1 MAKKTRITLKNKN
14 AFVRKLN
21 TVMRDETKE
30 VNERYLYQH
39 TQKITNIAAGKMYK
53 ELKEWYDKYTPK
65 KYVRSPDGENL
76 LSTVTIIK
84 YVTRKK
90 YNYTFGLKLDYTKM
104 NLNIIEGN
112 PFPQH
117 MTFDGDDFRLGL
129 IDIITNTDYGHI
141 PGILGRY
148 HSQVD
153 LFGSAEN
160 FIKENIN
167 KVKITEIASEAYD
180 EVSAKHGI
188 KIKTK
193 R

>member
-30 VNERYLYQH
+30 VNERYLYQY
-39 TQKITNIAAGKMYK
+39 TQKITNMAAGKMYK
-53 ELKEWYDKYTPK
+53 ELKEWYDQYTPK
-65 KYVRSPDGENL
+65 KYIRSPDGENL
-76 LSTVTIIK
+76 LSTVTTIK

-141 PGILGRY
+141 PGILGY
-148 HSQVD
+148 HHSQVD

-180 EVSAKHGI
+180 EVSTKHGI

>member
-30 VNERYLYQH
+30 VNERYLYQY
-39 TQKITNIAAGKMYK
+39 TQKITNMAAGKMYK
-53 ELKEWYDKYTPK
+53 ELKEWYDQYTPK

-76 LSTVTIIK
+76 LSTVTTIK

-141 PGILGRY
+141 PGILGY
-148 HSQVD
+148 HHSQVD

>member
-30 VNERYLYQH
+30 VNERYLYQY
-39 TQKITNIAAGKMYK
+39 TQKITNMAAGKMYK
-53 ELKEWYDKYTPK
+53 ELKEWYDQYTPK

-76 LSTVTIIK
+76 LSTVTTIK

-141 PGILGRY
+141 PGILGY
-148 HSQVD
+148 HHSQVD

-167 KVKITEIASEAYD
+167 KVKITEIVSEAYD